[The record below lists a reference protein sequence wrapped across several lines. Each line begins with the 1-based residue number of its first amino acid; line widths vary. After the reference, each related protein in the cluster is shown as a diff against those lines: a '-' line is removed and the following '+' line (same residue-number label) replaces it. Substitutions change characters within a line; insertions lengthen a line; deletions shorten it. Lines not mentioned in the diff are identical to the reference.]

1 MMKEIKE
8 RLNKW
13 RDILCSQTGRFN
25 IMKII
30 FPKPFYSQEAQS
42 KSQQDFLDINQQA
55 DSNIDVFYLT
65 FLCLKIA
72 MNADYFGHVLILL
85 LECKQDKKSLM
96 PRITTSTCTLI
107 YIMLVKKILVKRR
120 NEMLFHILNSKCKL
134 VKANELEYKVVKT
147 ILKKNKVEDSYYLM
161 PRLKKLQS

>member
-85 LECKQDKKSLM
+85 LECKQDKK
-96 PRITTSTCTLI
+96 ITDAQNNHKYMHINIHHAS
-107 YIMLVKKILVKRR
+107 KKD
-120 NEMLFHILNSKCKL
+120 FSK
-134 VKANELEYKVVKT
+134 E
-147 ILKKNKVEDSYYLM
+147 KK
-161 PRLKKLQS
+161 